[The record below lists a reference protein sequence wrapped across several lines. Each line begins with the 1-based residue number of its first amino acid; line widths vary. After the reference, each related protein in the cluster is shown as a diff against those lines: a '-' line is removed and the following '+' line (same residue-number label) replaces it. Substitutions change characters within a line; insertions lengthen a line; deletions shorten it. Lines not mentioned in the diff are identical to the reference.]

1 MSVAAQPLTTEDSA
15 LSPWWL
21 CMVLLEASD
30 HLDGPVLKERGSAGR
45 FGKRFNVFMSLN
57 TCDSTNPLLYS

>member
-1 MSVAAQPLTTEDSA
+1 MRALSTTTSVRKNFQATDDDCIKYLLKENTMSVAAQPLTTEDSA

-30 HLDGPVLKERGSAGR
+30 HL
-45 FGKRFNVFMSLN
+45 
-57 TCDSTNPLLYS
+57 